1 MNLISGEHLYLSL
14 GHHALLQ
21 DAQFSLQEGEKIALI
36 GRNGAGKSTL
46 LKLIADKEN
55 LDAGQLNKKEIKTVY
70 VSQETDYSG
79 DSTVIEAL
87 SRPLG
92 LSLIHI

>member
-46 LKLIADKEN
+46 L
-55 LDAGQLNKKEIKTVY
+55 Q
-70 VSQETDYSG
+70 
-79 DSTVIEAL
+79 
-87 SRPLG
+87 
-92 LSLIHI
+92 